1 MSHRSLCQEAH
12 ERLLAREEVEGDAL
26 DLVLRVADAV
36 SRRLGSVV
44 TGRVVLWVEVELALQ
59 RHRRARGDVELLRD
73 VMAHLDVLA
82 RLEAADAPRPAD
94 PDDCQRWRSGPDGGE
109 R

>member
-1 MSHRSLCQEAH
+1 MSQRSLCQEAH

-44 TGRVVLWVEVELALQ
+44 TARVALWVEVELALQ

-73 VMAHLDVLA
+73 VMTHLDVLA
-82 RLEAADAPRPAD
+82 RLEAADAPPPQDAD
-94 PDDCQRWRSGPDGGE
+94 ACQRWRAGSGA
-109 R
+109 

>member
-1 MSHRSLCQEAH
+1 MSARSLCQEAH

-59 RHRRARGDVELLRD
+59 RHRRARADVDLLRD
-73 VMAHLDVLA
+73 VMTHLDVLA
-82 RLEAADAPRPAD
+82 RLEAADAAPPAA
-94 PDDCQRWRSGPDGGE
+94 PDDCQRWSVQR
-109 R
+109 

>member
-1 MSHRSLCQEAH
+1 MSQRSLCQEAH

-59 RHRRARGDVELLRD
+59 RHRRARGDVEHLRD
-73 VMAHLDVLA
+73 AMAHLDVLA
-82 RLEAADAPRPAD
+82 RLEAADAPPPPD
-94 PDDCQRWRSGPDGGE
+94 PDDCQRWRGGDA
-109 R
+109 

>member
-1 MSHRSLCQEAH
+1 VSQRSLCQEAH

-59 RHRRARGDVELLRD
+59 RHRRARGDVDLLRRALGD
-73 VMAHLDVLA
+73 VMAHLEVLA
-82 RLEAADAPRPAD
+82 RLEAADAPPPPDA
-94 PDDCQRWRSGPDGGE
+94 DDCQRWRGGDA
-109 R
+109 